1 MDERVRAGAA
11 CDAVLWTERL
21 RNGAPGGTTT
31 AGDVDDHTPRDVSEA
46 DPDVVLVITL
56 AHCACVSKVWRGAV
70 LRRLIRVLSPPFS
83 PWSRA
88 AAASALTAFS
98 TEKEALSLIE
108 NNGLAPLLRL
118 AQAAPRRQ
126 DMSPDPSVHPAT
138 LAMADQGIQAL
149 AMLAGVAERQLSA
162 AGWTLLDPD
171 ELRKERGAPA
181 SELADNT
188 SPVYEHNESSHIT
201 LQNPL
206 LGSGNDAADLLQE
219 LPSLLSPQWM
229 PKEKRVRWP
238 ATIRH
243 HCVADGFCPPVDEDL
258 TVVDEFAVVPAE
270 EAEKGVQNEDLR
282 QLVLG
287 AWAGLTGFRET
298 EWNLAEAPGENL
310 YAWYTTALAAVVSLR
325 LGTRGRGSRR
335 RPRVLLIGLGGGSL
349 ATFFGYHYGSA
360 IEIDV
365 VERSRLVVE
374 AAEQFFGLRDHE
386 DAGEDEN
393 GRKEGDECSTHGGL
407 PNGTRVQVHGLQ
419 KAVMHNGKVGSITS
433 WVPARERYAVALDGK
448 HGQTIHVKQDN
459 LHQLGAPAGTQKPEA
474 TAAAVQ
480 QKEVKGDAWDVFDSG
495 SDDDDDGIGTIEVDQ
510 KGCEEMNKSETD
522 AWGVFGSS
530 DSDDDAMKV
539 DEQDPAEESEL
550 NDGGSTKNEP
560 VSRMTVHVEDA
571 LRFARRS
578 AAAIAVAEESQATS
592 SNSTSNQDGYDES
605 DKYYDVILLDVYTQE
620 HFPAELLSESFF
632 EDLRCLL
639 RRGGGEGKG
648 GAEETAA
655 GVIAV
660 NVGGARA
667 EGGGFD
673 TVLQRLCGLAVDS
686 STGTGGLGSAVRP
699 PPLRRVDVLLEDDT
713 EPSQN
718 DEDADPEEDLG
729 TANAVLVGWGGGA
742 MPPALSVEDWAQSS
756 IVGTRISANAGGRPL
771 PYRLGTCISEVFVPP
786 PPLPAREGFPVA
798 VSRNQLG
805 TS

>member
-11 CDAVLWTERL
+11 CDAVLWAERL
-21 RNGAPGGTTT
+21 RDGGPGGTTQT
-31 AGDVDDHTPRDVSEA
+31 GDVDDHTPRDVSEA
-46 DPDVVLVITL
+46 DPDVVFVITL

-70 LRRLIRVLSPPFS
+70 LRRLIRVLSPPFR

-126 DMSPDPSVHPAT
+126 DLTPDPSVHPAT

-171 ELRKERGAPA
+171 ELRKERGAA
-181 SELADNT
+181 AAELADNT
-188 SPVYEHNESSHIT
+188 GPVYEHNESSHIT

-258 TVVDEFAVVPAE
+258 TVVDEFVAVPAE

-360 IEIDV
+360 IEMDV

-386 DAGEDEN
+386 HAGEDEN
-393 GRKEGDECSTHGGL
+393 DRKEGDECSTHGEL

-419 KAVMHNGKVGSITS
+419 KAVVHNGKVGSITS
-433 WVPARERYAVALDGK
+433 WVPARGRYTVALDGK
-448 HGQTIHVKQDN
+448 QGKTIHVKQDN
-459 LHQLGAPAGTQKPEA
+459 LHQLGAPVCTQKPEA
-474 TAAAVQ
+474 SAAAAQ
-480 QKEVKGDAWDVFDSG
+480 QQEIKSDAWDVFDSG
-495 SDDDDDGIGTIEVDQ
+495 SDDDDDGIGTVEVDE
-510 KGCEEMNKSETD
+510 KGCEEMNKTETD
-522 AWGVFGSS
+522 AWGVFDSS
-530 DSDDDAMKV
+530 DSDDDAMNV
-539 DEQDPAEESEL
+539 DEQGPAAESDL
-550 NDGGSTKNEP
+550 KYGGSTESEQF
-560 VSRMTVHVEDA
+560 SRMTVHVEDA

-578 AAAIAVAEESQATS
+578 AAAISVAEELQAA
-592 SNSTSNQDGYDES
+592 SNGGYEES

-673 TVLQRLCGLAVDS
+673 TVLQRLCGLAVDG
-686 STGTGGLGSAVRP
+686 STGPGGLGSAVRP
-699 PPLRRVDVLLEDDT
+699 LPLRRVDVLLEDDT

-742 MPPALSVEDWAQSS
+742 MPPVLSVEDWAQSS
-756 IVGTRISANAGGRPL
+756 MVGALMSRNVGGRPL
-771 PYRLGTCISEVFVPP
+771 PYRLGTCISEVFVPLS
-786 PPLPAREGFPVA
+786 PLTPRGGFPVA